1 MMFLRTSGSPPVR
14 RSLRTP
20 FVDEGGAQP
29 VELLERQHF
38 PLGQEG
44 HVLGHA
50 VDAAEVAAVGHRY
63 AQIAD
68 RRPKGSI
75 IGEPVGN
82 YAVRIHFDDLHN
94 TGIFSWDYFLK
105 LARDRDEMWG
115 GYLKDLEAK
124 GLSRDPKH
132 RK

>member
-1 MMFLRTSGSPPVR
+1 VPGKR
-14 RSLRTP
+14 
-20 FVDEGGAQP
+20 D
-29 VELLERQHF
+29 
-38 PLGQEG
+38 
-44 HVLGHA
+44 
-50 VDAAEVAAVGHRY
+50 VGIM
-63 AQIAD
+63 QI
-68 RRPKGSI
+68 
-75 IGEPVGN
+75 EPVGN